1 MEPAVYQHSISWSQ
15 VLSLVTKSFEELPGK
30 SKGLATLHVVRLPL
44 LATKLICQCLES
56 MRKPSRPDVFKYNS
70 IKVIY
75 FSLITFELRF
85 EDEPLV
91 VSVWC
96 FSVIRAQ

>member
-1 MEPAVYQHSISWSQ
+1 MEPAVYQHSISWCQ

-30 SKGLATLHVVRLPL
+30 SKGVATHHVVRLPIV
-44 LATKLICQCLES
+44 ATKLIFQCPES
-56 MRKPSRPDVFKYNS
+56 MRKPSHPDVFRYNS
-70 IKVIY
+70 IKVIC

-96 FSVIRAQ
+96 FSVNRAQ